1 MNSEQNFIFQHYGG
15 SYNGCLKPGSF
26 FVMFIR
32 GSQKHGDTI
41 NHVVSDY
48 ISSIN
53 EPNIAYFFHTEPAP
67 KVHVL
72 QLGLGLLAGLIVI
85 TATFV
90 VVRHR
95 QENEKYA
102 AVKDDDSG
110 WSDIDESSVK
120 KTNSST
126 KRKKLSTLNH
136 SNTATAL
143 KNVTDNK
150 DVSRS
155 EIEISST
162 DDSVLDG
169 TAESLNK
176 MSGSQNKV
184 LTKKL
189 TSMKVE
195 VLQGNC
201 VYFS

>member
-1 MNSEQNFIFQHYGG
+1 M
-15 SYNGCLKPGSF
+15 
-26 FVMFIR
+26 
-32 GSQKHGDTI
+32 
-41 NHVVSDY
+41 
-48 ISSIN
+48 
-53 EPNIAYFFHTEPAP
+53 
-67 KVHVL
+67 
-72 QLGLGLLAGLIVI
+72 I

-95 QENEKYA
+95 QENKKYA